1 MTGLVGGGR
10 VVEVSLV
17 MEVLDHIVGGLLEG
31 GRVVLSGG
39 SKGSLQQYKFIF
51 RQIHYSHRE
60 FNFEPNTLLTIKF
73 SDP

>member
-39 SKGSLQQYKFIF
+39 SKGSLQAI
-51 RQIHYSHRE
+51 QIY
-60 FNFEPNTLLTIKF
+60 I
-73 SDP
+73 